1 MIQNE
6 FSVKLT
12 RDSFITIMSTLDDAI
27 NDSEATLKEYEAHPN
42 IKEHEN
48 YYPNL
53 IFDIAEKIGYLK
65 SARKELKESI
75 L

>member
-12 RDSFITIMSTLDDAI
+12 RDSFITIMSALDDAI
-27 NDSEATLKEYEAHPN
+27 KDSEASLEKYKA
-42 IKEHEN
+42 
-48 YYPNL
+48 YPNL
-53 IFDIAEKIGYLK
+53 VIDITEKVVYLK